1 MGFHSCAQPGC
12 GAQEVLVNPEHG
24 YYVSREAIGKEGD
37 FTTSPEVSQLMGEVR
52 PRRCLRPATLRHNSL
67 PCCTPSPCPP
77 QQAVAQM
84 VGVWAA
90 AAWQAAGSPAR
101 VRLVELGP
109 GRGTLMAD
117 LLRGTSSLRAFAAA
131 VEVDLVE
138 ARQPDVPLAR
148 LLLCFCT
155 GRGAHCAMAGRAV
168 GPPQGAARAG
178 ERSAARAPVARAAL
192 RRRPPACCGARD
204 GSQRAVWVQG
214 GTCSAAESTCTVL
227 RARRACSHQG
237 AVAGAGQLAP
247 RAGRGPGR
255 LPHLLHRARVP
266 GRAAGAKPAR
276 WRAGLSAPAHL

>member
-1 MGFHSCAQPGC
+1 MQACFRGPAPQQPRLWASIAALSPGC

-24 YYVSREAIGKEGD
+24 YYVSREAIGREGD

-52 PRRCLRPATLRHNSL
+52 PRRFLRPATLPHSGL
-67 PCCTPSPCPP
+67 LCCTPSSCPP

-138 ARQPDVPLAR
+138 ARMPSLPLAC
-148 LLLCFCT
+148 LLLCFRCR
-155 GRGAHCAMAGRAV
+155 RGARLRHGRPGVQAHP
-168 GPPQGAARAG
+168 GPCP
-178 ERSAARAPVARAAL
+178 
-192 RRRPPACCGARD
+192 RR
-204 GSQRAVWVQG
+204 
-214 GTCSAAESTCTVL
+214 
-227 RARRACSHQG
+227 
-237 AVAGAGQLAP
+237 
-247 RAGRGPGR
+247 
-255 LPHLLHRARVP
+255 
-266 GRAAGAKPAR
+266 
-276 WRAGLSAPAHL
+276 